1 MIGETIS
8 HYRIEEKLGEGG
20 MGVVYKAHDIKLD
33 RTVALKFL
41 PYHLTQSEEDKQRFI
56 REAKAAAGL
65 NHPHIC
71 TIHAVDEND
80 GNQFIVM
87 EYVDGETLRQRSE
100 IRDQKSEVSQH
111 GTWNQE
117 LGTAIDY
124 ALQIAEALQQAHK
137 KDIVHRDIKPENIM
151 ITEDNRIKVMD
162 FGLAKLKGDKNLTKS
177 GSTVGTMA
185 YMSPEQIQGQD
196 VDHRADIFSFGV
208 VLYEMLTGQTPF
220 RGEHEAAMVYSI
232 VNEEPEPVTKYI
244 SDVHPDML
252 RLIEL
257 ALEKNPDDR
266 YQTVDH
272 IIGDMRH
279 LKKKSSQIMKTY
291 QPGSTD
297 EKPESVQQETHKIS
311 TSVTINIP
319 ALKSRPGIIIVLGI
333 IVFLSGLLYLLFSPA
348 APEESPVEDQSIAV
362 LPLENLS
369 PDPDDAYFADGVH
382 EDIIIQLSQI
392 GDIRTIARSSVLR
405 YSPEDRNLQQVADDL
420 EVGAVMEGNV
430 RRAGDVIRVAVELI
444 EPHSNETIWADSY
457 ERDNITELFD
467 IQRAIAGEIASAL
480 EVSLTPDEQ
489 ERLDERPTD
498 VTEAYEFYLRGREYL
513 FRPDVLEEN
522 FRNAEDL
529 LKRALMF
536 DPDFAHAHALLSR
549 TYSRL
554 KWFGYDTSSRI
565 IELSRQHAERAL
577 DLNPN
582 LSESHISMGYYYY
595 HGHRRYDEALEHF
608 NIARRLQPNNAEII
622 SAIGFVKRR
631 QGRLEDSIEIVHRAI
646 SLDPMSSWLH
656 WIQGITYSYLRE
668 YEKAHSAYEA
678 SVSLSPD
685 YNIARIFNAE
695 NTIAWKGETETVR
708 TFVEN
713 YSHIKREHP
722 ADWLW
727 LQFLIRDYEGM
738 IRTVNEV
745 PGDIYRAQIFLLPS
759 SYFLGLAYDYLD
771 EPDRAERYYREALS
785 KMEEIYSD
793 HQNEARYRINLGRIY
808 AALGSENQAIE
819 EGKKAVASLPLSLD
833 AVRGTVHKLDLAF
846 IYAQLQKPEEAVEI
860 LQRLLSIPSRLS
872 ISRLKVDPSWDPIR
886 DAPEF
891 QRLIQEFEESV

>member
-1 MIGETIS
+1 MIGTMIS
-8 HYRIEEKLGEGG
+8 HYNILEKLGEGG
-20 MGVVYKAHDIKLD
+20 MGVVYKAHDTKLD

-41 PYHLTQSEEDKQRFI
+41 PSQVGTNDEEKKRFI
-56 REAKAAAGL
+56 NEAKAASAL
-65 NHPHIC
+65 DHSNIC
-71 TIHAVDEND
+71 AIHSIDETDD
-80 GNQFIVM
+80 GNLFIVM
-87 EYVDGETLRQRSE
+87 AYYEGMSLKEKIEQGPLPLKD
-100 IRDQKSEVSQH
+100 
-111 GTWNQE
+111 
-117 LGTAIDY
+117 
-124 ALQIAEALQQAHK
+124 ALQYSIQISSGLQKAHEK
-137 KDIVHRDIKPENIM
+137 GVIHRDLKPENLF
-151 ITEDNRIKVMD
+151 ITYDDQVKIID
-162 FGLAKLKGDKNLTKS
+162 FGLAKAAQRTMLTKS
-177 GSTVGTMA
+177 GTTLGTVP
-185 YMSPEQIQGQD
+185 YMSPEQAQGSK
-196 VDHRADIFSFGV
+196 VDHRTDIWSLGV
-208 VLYEMLTGQTPF
+208 VMYKMITGQLPF
-220 RGEHEAAMVYSI
+220 KSEYDTALVYSI
-232 VNEEPEPVTKYI
+232 VNEDPEPVTG
-244 SDVHPDML
+244 L
-252 RLIEL
+252 RSGVPMEL
-257 ALEKNPDDR
+257 ERIINKGLEKDSGDR
-266 YQTVDH
+266 YQQVNELIVDLRKVEKE
-272 IIGDMRH
+272 I
-279 LKKKSSQIMKTY
+279 SSGIR
-291 QPGSTD
+291 SNVASLSR
-297 EKPESVQQETHKIS
+297 EETTHTS
-311 TSVTINIP
+311 TSDKKVSSDHHPVIQKIQPWIYGIP
-319 ALKSRPGIIIVLGI
+319 LILLLLIALYF
-333 IVFLSGLLYLLFSPA
+333 FLPDRTA
-348 APEESPVEDQSIAV
+348 DPELDSSVAV

-405 YSPEDRNLQQVADDL
+405 YSPEDRDLQEVADDL

-430 RRAGDVIRVAVELI
+430 RRAGNVIRVAVQLI
-444 EPHSNETIWADSY
+444 DPRSDETLWADSY
-457 ERDNITELFD
+457 ERDDITELFD

-727 LQFLIRDYEGM
+727 LQFLIQDYEGM